1 MNRVNDVGVFNKGI
15 ELSTKKDYLGSCY
28 VTIAKNIKDIS
39 NTTAKP
45 SFIKKVIH
53 MMERFTMFFA
63 ISQTGRMG
71 ISNRDGN
78 LNRYTE
84 TLTDLKIKV
93 KDLKC
98 KIDEFNNKLIKKD
111 TVDKEKAEIATITA
125 EYHTLN
131 HFLSLIENE
140 NSSFKDRYS
149 FFNYLNELQR
159 AEAFCRNSSNT
170 DYNHLADEFKN
181 IIKERVERIKKEDV
195 IKIFNEVLVRYDNE
209 TRFKNS
215 NERILAN
222 FSSNKEKE
230 KFLSKI
236 NFLVCVS
243 KYNLPLMVEV
253 EQLKEEFPVQ
263 LREIMNKIL
272 YEESIMSEILN
283 EANIDC
289 VYKYSLKKVQ
299 NIWIEEYINKF
310 YGGEE
315 IIMDKST
322 DDNVAYFVG
331 DFEWDSFDGI
341 NNTNNDNMNSKRNLS
356 EASEIIHGK
365 LNKHVKGDEISD
377 LTSILEQIELDKLGG
392 KETYTLISILK
403 EMGLGNLE
411 WKEIYNLISIL
422 KEMELGKLEWD
433 EIYTLISI
441 LKEMELDKLEWKEIY
456 NLSSILKGMELGK
469 LESKEIYNL
478 SSILKGMEL
487 GKLESKEIYNL
498 SSILKKIELDKLE
511 WDEIYTLISIL
522 KGLELGKLEWDEI
535 YTLTPLLKEIERGK
549 LIGKG
554 IYNLTYIQEETELDE
569 DNINKGNLKE
579 GDIKYANIVE
589 LVEEQVF
596 TQLNVDGFNIID
608 SDYAFSSE

>member
-1 MNRVNDVGVFNKGI
+1 MNRVNGVDVFDKGI
-15 ELSTKKDYLGSCY
+15 VLSTKKDYLGSCY
-28 VTIAKNIKDIS
+28 VTIAKKIKDIS

-98 KIDEFNNKLIKKD
+98 KVDEFNNKLTKKD
-111 TVDKEKAEIATITA
+111 TVDREKDEIVTITA
-125 EYHTLN
+125 EYHNLN

-181 IIKERVERIKKEDV
+181 IIKERVERI
-195 IKIFNEVLVRYDNE
+195 
-209 TRFKNS
+209 
-215 NERILAN
+215 LAN

-253 EQLKEEFPVQ
+253 ENLKEEFPVQ

-272 YEESIMSEILN
+272 YEESIMGEILN
-283 EANIDC
+283 KANIDC

-315 IIMDKST
+315 IIIDKRT

-331 DFEWDSFDGI
+331 GFEWDDDDLDGV
-341 NNTNNDNMNSKRNLS
+341 NSTNNVKLDSERNLS
-356 EASEIIHGK
+356 EVSEIIQGK
-365 LNKHVKGDEISD
+365 LNKYVKGDEISD
-377 LTSILEQIELDKLGG
+377 LTSILEQIEIDKIGG

-403 EMGLGNLE
+403 EIERGKLEDNEIYTLISTMKGIELDKLEWDGIYTLISILKGMKLDKLE

-422 KEMELGKLEWD
+422 KKIELGQLGLK
-433 EIYTLISI
+433 EIYTLIP
-441 LKEMELDKLEWKEIY
+441 
-456 NLSSILKGMELGK
+456 
-469 LESKEIYNL
+469 
-478 SSILKGMEL
+478 
-487 GKLESKEIYNL
+487 
-498 SSILKKIELDKLE
+498 
-511 WDEIYTLISIL
+511 IL
-522 KGLELGKLEWDEI
+522 KGLELGKLGLKEI
-535 YTLTPLLKEIERGK
+535 YTLIPLLKEIEQGK

-579 GDIKYANIVE
+579 GDIKYADIVE
-589 LVEEQVF
+589 LIEDQVF

>member
-1 MNRVNDVGVFNKGI
+1 MNRVNGIDVFDKGI

-28 VTIAKNIKDIS
+28 VTFAKNIKDIS

-84 TLTDLKIKV
+84 TLTDLNRKV

-98 KIDEFNNKLIKKD
+98 KVDEFNNKLTKKD
-111 TVDKEKAEIATITA
+111 TVDREKAEIATITA
-125 EYHTLN
+125 EYHNLN

-253 EQLKEEFPVQ
+253 ENLKEEFPVQ

-272 YEESIMSEILN
+272 YEESIMDEILN
-283 EANIDC
+283 KANIDC

-310 YGGEE
+310 YGGKE
-315 IIMDKST
+315 IIIDKRT

-331 DFEWDSFDGI
+331 GFEWDDDDLDGV
-341 NNTNNDNMNSKRNLS
+341 NSTNNVKLDSERNLS
-356 EASEIIHGK
+356 EVSEIIQGK
-365 LNKHVKGDEISD
+365 LNKYVKGDEISD
-377 LTSILEQIELDKLGG
+377 LTSILEQIEKDKIGG

-403 EMGLGNLE
+403 EIERGKLE
-411 WKEIYNLISIL
+411 DNEIYTLISTMKGI
-422 KEMELGKLEWD
+422 ELDKLEWD
-433 EIYTLISI
+433 GIYTLISI
-441 LKEMELDKLEWKEIY
+441 LKGMKLDKLEWKEIY
-456 NLSSILKGMELGK
+456 NLISILKGMELGK

-478 SSILKGMEL
+478 I
-487 GKLESKEIYNL
+487 
-498 SSILKKIELDKLE
+498 SILKKIELGQLGLK
-511 WDEIYTLISIL
+511 EIYTLIPIL
-522 KGLELGKLEWDEI
+522 KGLELGKLESNEI
-535 YTLTPLLKEIERGK
+535 YTLIPLLKEIEQGK

-579 GDIKYANIVE
+579 DDIKYADIVE
-589 LVEEQVF
+589 LIEDQVF

-608 SDYAFSSE
+608 SDFAFSSE

>member
-125 EYHTLN
+125 EYHNLN

-170 DYNHLADEFKN
+170 DYNHLADE
-181 IIKERVERIKKEDV
+181 
-195 IKIFNEVLVRYDNE
+195 
-209 TRFKNS
+209 FKNS

-272 YEESIMSEILN
+272 YEESIMGEILN

-422 KEMELGKLEWD
+422 KEMEL
-433 EIYTLISI
+433 
-441 LKEMELDKLEWKEIY
+441 DKLEW
-456 NLSSILKGMELGK
+456 
-469 LESKEIYNL
+469 KEIYNL

-589 LVEEQVF
+589 LVEDQVF

>member
-28 VTIAKNIKDIS
+28 VTFAKKIEDIS

-78 LNRYTE
+78 LNRYNE
-84 TLTDLKIKV
+84 TRTNLENKV

-98 KIDEFNNKLIKKD
+98 KIDEFNNKLTKKD
-111 TVDKEKAEIATITA
+111 NVDREKAEIATITA
-125 EYHTLN
+125 EYHNLN

-159 AEAFCRNSSNT
+159 AENFCRSSSNRN
-170 DYNHLADEFKN
+170 YNHLADEFEN

-195 IKIFNEVLVRYDNE
+195 IKIFNEVLIRYDNE

-253 EQLKEEFPVQ
+253 ENLKEEFPVK
-263 LREIMNKIL
+263 LRKIMNVIL

-283 EANIDC
+283 KANIDC
-289 VYKYSLKKVQ
+289 VYSYSLNKVQ

-315 IIMDKST
+315 IIIMDKST
-322 DDNVAYFVG
+322 DDNIAYFEG
-331 DFEWDSFDGI
+331 ELQWDYSLL
-341 NNTNNDNMNSKRNLS
+341 NNTINIDNIDNIDSELNLS
-356 EASEIIHGK
+356 EVSEIIQEK
-365 LNKHVKGDEISD
+365 LNKYVKGDEISD
-377 LTSILEQIELDKLGG
+377 LTSILEKIELDKLGG
-392 KETYTLISILK
+392 KEIYTLISILK
-403 EMGLGNLE
+403 EIERGKLGDN
-411 WKEIYNLISIL
+411 EIYTLISIL
-422 KEMELGKLEWD
+422 KRMELGKLEWD

-441 LKEMELDKLEWKEIY
+441 LKR
-456 NLSSILKGMELGK
+456 MELGK

-478 SSILKGMEL
+478 ISLLKEIEL
-487 GKLESKEIYNL
+487 GKLGRN
-498 SSILKKIELDKLE
+498 
-511 WDEIYTLISIL
+511 EIYTLIPIL
-522 KGLELGKLEWDEI
+522 KGLELGKLESEEI
-535 YTLTPLLKEIERGK
+535 YTLIPLLKEIERGK

-554 IYNLTYIQEETELDE
+554 IYNLNYIQKETGLDKLEKEE
-569 DNINKGNLKE
+569 KQ
-579 GDIKYANIVE
+579 ASVS
-589 LVEEQVF
+589 LVEELGEYVVEMV
-596 TQLNVDGFNIID
+596 NDNYV
-608 SDYAFSSE
+608 SSLL

>member
-1 MNRVNDVGVFNKGI
+1 MNRVNGIDVFNKGI

-28 VTIAKNIKDIS
+28 VTFAKNIKDIS

-71 ISNRDGN
+71 ISNRDGD
-78 LNRYTE
+78 LNRYNE
-84 TLTDLKIKV
+84 TRTNLENKV

-98 KIDEFNNKLIKKD
+98 KIDEFNNKLTKKD
-111 TVDKEKAEIATITA
+111 TVDREKDEIVTITA
-125 EYHTLN
+125 EYHNLN

-159 AEAFCRNSSNT
+159 AEAFCRSSSNT
-170 DYNHLADEFKN
+170 DYNHLADEFEN

-195 IKIFNEVLVRYDNE
+195 IKIFNEVLIRYDNE

-253 EQLKEEFPVQ
+253 EKLKEEFPVQ

-272 YEESIMSEILN
+272 YEESIMGEILN

-310 YGGEE
+310 YGGKE
-315 IIMDKST
+315 IIIDKST

-331 DFEWDSFDGI
+331 GFEWDDFDGI
-341 NNTNNDNMNSKRNLS
+341 NNTNNDNMDSKRNLS
-356 EASEIIHGK
+356 EVSEIIQGK
-365 LNKHVKGDEISD
+365 LNKYVKGDGISD

-403 EMGLGNLE
+403 EIE
-411 WKEIYNLISIL
+411 R
-422 KEMELGKLEWD
+422 GKLGD
-433 EIYTLISI
+433 NEIYTLIST
-441 LKEMELDKLEWKEIY
+441 M
-456 NLSSILKGMELGK
+456 KG
-469 LESKEIYNL
+469 
-478 SSILKGMEL
+478 
-487 GKLESKEIYNL
+487 
-498 SSILKKIELDKLE
+498 IELDKLE

-522 KGLELGKLEWDEI
+522 KGMELGKLESKEIYNLISILKEIKLGQLGLKEIYTLIPILKGLELGKLESNEI
-535 YTLTPLLKEIERGK
+535 YTLIPLLKEIEQGK
-549 LIGKG
+549 LIGEG
-554 IYNLTYIQEETELDE
+554 IYNLTYIQKETELDE
-569 DNINKGNLKE
+569 DNISEDNINKGNLNK
-579 GDIKYANIVE
+579 DNIKKDNLKYADILE
-589 LVEEQVF
+589 LMEEEEV
-596 TQLNVDGFNIID
+596 TQLNVDGFSIID
-608 SDYAFSSE
+608 SNYAFSSE

>member
-28 VTIAKNIKDIS
+28 VTFAKKIEDIS

-78 LNRYTE
+78 LNRYNE
-84 TLTDLKIKV
+84 TRTNLENKV

-98 KIDEFNNKLIKKD
+98 KIDEFNNKLTKKD
-111 TVDKEKAEIATITA
+111 NVDREKAEIATITA
-125 EYHTLN
+125 EYHNLN

-159 AEAFCRNSSNT
+159 AENFCRSSSNT
-170 DYNHLADEFKN
+170 DYNHLADEFEN

-195 IKIFNEVLVRYDNE
+195 IKIFNEVLIRYDNE

-253 EQLKEEFPVQ
+253 ENLKEEFPVK
-263 LREIMNKIL
+263 LRKIMNVIL

-283 EANIDC
+283 KANIDC
-289 VYKYSLKKVQ
+289 VYSYSLNKVQ

-356 EASEIIHGK
+356 EVSEIIQEK
-365 LNKHVKGDEISD
+365 LNKYVKGDEISD
-377 LTSILEQIELDKLGG
+377 LTSILEKIELDKLGG
-392 KETYTLISILK
+392 K
-403 EMGLGNLE
+403 
-411 WKEIYNLISIL
+411 
-422 KEMELGKLEWD
+422 

-441 LKEMELDKLEWKEIY
+441 LKEIERGKLGDNEIYTLISILKEIELDKLEWKEIY
-456 NLSSILKGMELGK
+456 TLISILKGMELDKLEWNEIYNLISILKVMELGK
-469 LESKEIYNL
+469 LESKEIYTL
-478 SSILKGMEL
+478 ISILKEIEL
-487 GKLESKEIYNL
+487 GQLG
-498 SSILKKIELDKLE
+498 LK
-511 WDEIYTLISIL
+511 EIYTLIPIL
-522 KGLELGKLEWDEI
+522 KGLELGKLESNEI
-535 YTLTPLLKEIERGK
+535 YTLIPLLKEIERGK
-549 LIGKG
+549 LRGKG
-554 IYNLTYIQEETELDE
+554 IYNLIYIQDEKELDKLE
-569 DNINKGNLKE
+569 KE
-579 GDIKYANIVE
+579 EKQASVS
-589 LVEEQVF
+589 LVEELGEYVVEMV
-596 TQLNVDGFNIID
+596 NDNYV
-608 SDYAFSSE
+608 SSLL

>member
-1 MNRVNDVGVFNKGI
+1 M
-15 ELSTKKDYLGSCY
+15 
-28 VTIAKNIKDIS
+28 
-39 NTTAKP
+39 
-45 SFIKKVIH
+45 
-53 MMERFTMFFA
+53 
-63 ISQTGRMG
+63 
-71 ISNRDGN
+71 
-78 LNRYTE
+78 
-84 TLTDLKIKV
+84 
-93 KDLKC
+93 
-98 KIDEFNNKLIKKD
+98 KLD
-111 TVDKEKAEIATITA
+111 
-125 EYHTLN
+125 
-131 HFLSLIENE
+131 
-140 NSSFKDRYS
+140 
-149 FFNYLNELQR
+149 
-159 AEAFCRNSSNT
+159 
-170 DYNHLADEFKN
+170 
-181 IIKERVERIKKEDV
+181 
-195 IKIFNEVLVRYDNE
+195 
-209 TRFKNS
+209 FKNS

-253 EQLKEEFPVQ
+253 ENLKEEFPVQ

-272 YEESIMSEILN
+272 YEESIMGEILN
-283 EANIDC
+283 KANIDC

-310 YGGEE
+310 YGGKE
-315 IIMDKST
+315 IIIDKRT

-331 DFEWDSFDGI
+331 DFEWDNFDGI
-341 NNTNNDNMNSKRNLS
+341 NNTNNDNMNFKRNLS

-403 EMGLGNLE
+403 EM
-411 WKEIYNLISIL
+411 
-422 KEMELGKLEWD
+422 
-433 EIYTLISI
+433 
-441 LKEMELDKLEWKEIY
+441 ELDKLEW
-456 NLSSILKGMELGK
+456 
-469 LESKEIYNL
+469 KEIYNL

-589 LVEEQVF
+589 LVEDQVF

>member
-1 MNRVNDVGVFNKGI
+1 MNRVNGIDVFNKGI

-28 VTIAKNIKDIS
+28 VTFAKNIKDIS

-125 EYHTLN
+125 EYHNLN

-253 EQLKEEFPVQ
+253 ENLKEEFPVK
-263 LREIMNKIL
+263 LRKIMNVIL

-283 EANIDC
+283 KANIDC
-289 VYKYSLKKVQ
+289 VYSYSLNKVQ

-356 EASEIIHGK
+356 EVSEIIQEK
-365 LNKHVKGDEISD
+365 LNKYVKGDEISD
-377 LTSILEQIELDKLGG
+377 LTSILEKIELDKLGG
-392 KETYTLISILK
+392 K
-403 EMGLGNLE
+403 
-411 WKEIYNLISIL
+411 
-422 KEMELGKLEWD
+422 

-441 LKEMELDKLEWKEIY
+441 LKEIERGKLGDNEIYTLISILKEIELDKLEWKEIY
-456 NLSSILKGMELGK
+456 TLISILKGMELDKLEWNEIYNLISILKGMELGK
-469 LESKEIYNL
+469 LESKEIYSL
-478 SSILKGMEL
+478 SSILKG
-487 GKLESKEIYNL
+487 
-498 SSILKKIELDKLE
+498 IELDKLE

-522 KGLELGKLEWDEI
+522 KGLELGKLESNEI

-549 LIGKG
+549 LRGKG
-554 IYNLTYIQEETELDE
+554 IYNLIYIQDEKELDKLE
-569 DNINKGNLKE
+569 KE
-579 GDIKYANIVE
+579 EKQASVS
-589 LVEEQVF
+589 LVEELDKLEKEEKQASVS
-596 TQLNVDGFNIID
+596 LVEELGEYVVEMVNDNYV
-608 SDYAFSSE
+608 SSLL

>member
-1 MNRVNDVGVFNKGI
+1 MNRVNGIDVFNKGI

-28 VTIAKNIKDIS
+28 VTFAKNIKDIS

-71 ISNRDGN
+71 ISNRDGD
-78 LNRYTE
+78 LNRYNE
-84 TLTDLKIKV
+84 TRTNLENKV

-98 KIDEFNNKLIKKD
+98 KIDEFNNKLTKKD
-111 TVDKEKAEIATITA
+111 TVDREKDEIVTITA
-125 EYHTLN
+125 EYHNLN

-159 AEAFCRNSSNT
+159 AEAFCRSSSNT
-170 DYNHLADEFKN
+170 DYNHLADEFEN

-195 IKIFNEVLVRYDNE
+195 IKIFNEVLIRYDNE

-253 EQLKEEFPVQ
+253 EKLKEEFPVQ

-272 YEESIMSEILN
+272 YEESIMGEILN

-310 YGGEE
+310 YGGKE
-315 IIMDKST
+315 IIIDKST

-331 DFEWDSFDGI
+331 GVEWDDFDGI
-341 NNTNNDNMNSKRNLS
+341 NNTNNDNMDSKRNLS
-356 EASEIIHGK
+356 EVSEIIQGK
-365 LNKHVKGDEISD
+365 LNKYVKGDGISD

-403 EMGLGNLE
+403 EIE
-411 WKEIYNLISIL
+411 R
-422 KEMELGKLEWD
+422 GKLGD
-433 EIYTLISI
+433 NEIYTLIST
-441 LKEMELDKLEWKEIY
+441 M
-456 NLSSILKGMELGK
+456 KG
-469 LESKEIYNL
+469 
-478 SSILKGMEL
+478 
-487 GKLESKEIYNL
+487 
-498 SSILKKIELDKLE
+498 IELDKLE

-522 KGLELGKLEWDEI
+522 KGMELDKLEWDEI
-535 YTLTPLLKEIERGK
+535 YTLISILKGMELGKLESKEIYNLISILKEIKLGQLGLKEIYTLIPILKGLELGKLESNEIYTLIPLLKEIEQGK
-549 LIGKG
+549 LIGEG
-554 IYNLTYIQEETELDE
+554 IYNLTYIQKETELDE
-569 DNINKGNLKE
+569 DNISEDNINKGNLNK
-579 GDIKYANIVE
+579 DNIKKDNLKYADILE
-589 LVEEQVF
+589 LMEEEEV
-596 TQLNVDGFNIID
+596 TQLNVDGFSIID
-608 SDYAFSSE
+608 SNYAFSSE

>member
-1 MNRVNDVGVFNKGI
+1 MDKVNGIDVFDKGI
-15 ELSTKKDYLGSCY
+15 VLSTKKDYLESCY
-28 VTIAKNIKDIS
+28 VTIAKKIKDIS

-45 SFIKKVIH
+45 SFIKKIIH

-78 LNRYTE
+78 LNRYNE
-84 TLTDLKIKV
+84 TLTDLNRKV
-93 KDLKC
+93 KYLKC
-98 KIDEFNNKLIKKD
+98 KVDDFNNKLTKKD
-111 TVDKEKAEIATITA
+111 TVDREKDEIVTITA
-125 EYHTLN
+125 EYHNLN

-253 EQLKEEFPVQ
+253 EKLKEEFPVQ

-272 YEESIMSEILN
+272 YEESIMDEILN
-283 EANIDC
+283 KANIDC

-310 YGGEE
+310 YGGKE
-315 IIMDKST
+315 IIIDKRT

-331 DFEWDSFDGI
+331 GVEWDDDDLDGV
-341 NNTNNDNMNSKRNLS
+341 NSTNNVKLDSERNLS
-356 EASEIIHGK
+356 EVSEIIQGK
-365 LNKHVKGDEISD
+365 LNKYVKGDEISD
-377 LTSILEQIELDKLGG
+377 LTSILEQIEIDKIGG
-392 KETYTLISILK
+392 KETYTLISTMKGIELDKLEWDGIYTLISILK
-403 EMGLGNLE
+403 GMKLDKLE

-422 KEMELGKLEWD
+422 K
-433 EIYTLISI
+433 
-441 LKEMELDKLEWKEIY
+441 
-456 NLSSILKGMELGK
+456 GMELGK
-469 LESKEIYNL
+469 LESN
-478 SSILKGMEL
+478 
-487 GKLESKEIYNL
+487 
-498 SSILKKIELDKLE
+498 
-511 WDEIYTLISIL
+511 EIYTLI
-522 KGLELGKLEWDEI
+522 
-535 YTLTPLLKEIERGK
+535 PLLKEIEQGK

-579 GDIKYANIVE
+579 DDIKYADIVE
-589 LVEEQVF
+589 LIEDQVF

-608 SDYAFSSE
+608 SDFAFSSE

>member
-1 MNRVNDVGVFNKGI
+1 MDKVNGIDVFDKGI
-15 ELSTKKDYLGSCY
+15 VLSTKKDYLESCY
-28 VTIAKNIKDIS
+28 VTIAKKIKDIS

-71 ISNRDGN
+71 ISNRDGD
-78 LNRYTE
+78 LNRYNE
-84 TLTDLKIKV
+84 TRTNLENKV

-125 EYHTLN
+125 EYHNLN

-272 YEESIMSEILN
+272 YEESIMGEILN

-289 VYKYSLKKVQ
+289 VYKYSLNKVQ

-310 YGGEE
+310 YGSEE

-478 SSILKGMEL
+478 SSILK
-487 GKLESKEIYNL
+487 
-498 SSILKKIELDKLE
+498 KIELDKLE
-511 WDEIYTLISIL
+511 WDEIYTLIYIL

-589 LVEEQVF
+589 LVEDQVF

>member
-1 MNRVNDVGVFNKGI
+1 MNRVNGIDVFNKGI

-28 VTIAKNIKDIS
+28 VTFAKNIKDIS

-71 ISNRDGN
+71 ISNRDGD
-78 LNRYTE
+78 LNRYNE
-84 TLTDLKIKV
+84 TRTNLENKV

-98 KIDEFNNKLIKKD
+98 KIDEFNNKLTKKD
-111 TVDKEKAEIATITA
+111 TVDREKDEIVTITA
-125 EYHTLN
+125 EYHNLN

-159 AEAFCRNSSNT
+159 AEAFCRSSSNT
-170 DYNHLADEFKN
+170 DYNHLADEFEN

-195 IKIFNEVLVRYDNE
+195 IKIFNEVLIRYDNE

-253 EQLKEEFPVQ
+253 EKLKEEFPVQ

-272 YEESIMSEILN
+272 YEESIMGEILN

-310 YGGEE
+310 YGGKE
-315 IIMDKST
+315 IIIDKST

-331 DFEWDSFDGI
+331 GFEWDDFDGI
-341 NNTNNDNMNSKRNLS
+341 NNTNNDNMDSKRNLS
-356 EASEIIHGK
+356 EVSEIIQGK
-365 LNKHVKGDEISD
+365 LNKYVKGDGISD

-403 EMGLGNLE
+403 EIE
-411 WKEIYNLISIL
+411 R
-422 KEMELGKLEWD
+422 GKLGD
-433 EIYTLISI
+433 NEIYTLIST
-441 LKEMELDKLEWKEIY
+441 M
-456 NLSSILKGMELGK
+456 KG
-469 LESKEIYNL
+469 
-478 SSILKGMEL
+478 
-487 GKLESKEIYNL
+487 
-498 SSILKKIELDKLE
+498 IELDKLE

-522 KGLELGKLEWDEI
+522 KGMELDKLEWKEIYNLISILKGMELGKLESKEIYNLISILKEIKLGQLGLKEIYTLIPILKGLELGKLESNEI
-535 YTLTPLLKEIERGK
+535 YTLIPLLKEIEQGK
-549 LIGKG
+549 LIGEG
-554 IYNLTYIQEETELDE
+554 IYNLTYIQKETELDE
-569 DNINKGNLKE
+569 DNISEDNINKGNLNK
-579 GDIKYANIVE
+579 DNIKKDNLKYADILE
-589 LVEEQVF
+589 LMEEEEV
-596 TQLNVDGFNIID
+596 TQ
-608 SDYAFSSE
+608 

>member
-1 MNRVNDVGVFNKGI
+1 MDKVNGIDVFDKGI
-15 ELSTKKDYLGSCY
+15 VLSTKKDYLESCY
-28 VTIAKNIKDIS
+28 VTIAKKIKDIS

-71 ISNRDGN
+71 ISNRDGD
-78 LNRYTE
+78 LNRYNE
-84 TLTDLKIKV
+84 TRTNLENKV

-125 EYHTLN
+125 EYHNLN

-272 YEESIMSEILN
+272 YEESIMGEILN

-289 VYKYSLKKVQ
+289 VYKYSLNKVQ

-310 YGGEE
+310 YGSEE

-478 SSILKGMEL
+478 SSILK
-487 GKLESKEIYNL
+487 
-498 SSILKKIELDKLE
+498 KIELDKLE

-589 LVEEQVF
+589 LVEDQVF

>member
-422 KEMELGKLEWD
+422 KEMELGKLE
-433 EIYTLISI
+433 
-441 LKEMELDKLEWKEIY
+441 
-456 NLSSILKGMELGK
+456 
-469 LESKEIYNL
+469 
-478 SSILKGMEL
+478 
-487 GKLESKEIYNL
+487 SKEIYNL

>member
-1 MNRVNDVGVFNKGI
+1 MNRVNGIDVFNKGI

-28 VTIAKNIKDIS
+28 VTFAKNIKDIS

-125 EYHTLN
+125 EYHNLN

-253 EQLKEEFPVQ
+253 ENLKEEFPVK
-263 LREIMNKIL
+263 LRKIMNVIL

-283 EANIDC
+283 KANIDC
-289 VYKYSLKKVQ
+289 VYSYSLNKVQ

-356 EASEIIHGK
+356 EVSEIIQEK
-365 LNKHVKGDEISD
+365 LNKYVKGDEISD
-377 LTSILEQIELDKLGG
+377 LTSILEKIELDKLGG
-392 KETYTLISILK
+392 K
-403 EMGLGNLE
+403 
-411 WKEIYNLISIL
+411 
-422 KEMELGKLEWD
+422 

-441 LKEMELDKLEWKEIY
+441 LKEIERGKLGDNEIYTLISILKEIELDKLEWKEIY
-456 NLSSILKGMELGK
+456 TLISILKGMELDKLEWNEIYNLISILKGMELGK
-469 LESKEIYNL
+469 LESKEIYTL
-478 SSILKGMEL
+478 ISILKEIEL
-487 GKLESKEIYNL
+487 GQLG
-498 SSILKKIELDKLE
+498 LK
-511 WDEIYTLISIL
+511 EIYTLIPIL
-522 KGLELGKLEWDEI
+522 KGLELGKLESNEI
-535 YTLTPLLKEIERGK
+535 YTLIPLLKEIERGK
-549 LIGKG
+549 LRGKG
-554 IYNLTYIQEETELDE
+554 IYNLIYIQDEKELDKLE
-569 DNINKGNLKE
+569 KE
-579 GDIKYANIVE
+579 EKQASVS
-589 LVEEQVF
+589 LVEELDKLEKEEKQASVS
-596 TQLNVDGFNIID
+596 LVEELGEYVVEMVNDNYV
-608 SDYAFSSE
+608 SSLL

>member
-28 VTIAKNIKDIS
+28 VTFAKNIKDIS

-78 LNRYTE
+78 LNRYNE
-84 TLTDLKIKV
+84 TRTNLENKV

-98 KIDEFNNKLIKKD
+98 KIDEFNNKLTKKD
-111 TVDKEKAEIATITA
+111 NVDREKAEIATITA
-125 EYHTLN
+125 EYHNLN

-159 AEAFCRNSSNT
+159 AENFCRSSSNT
-170 DYNHLADEFKN
+170 DYNHLADEFEN

-195 IKIFNEVLVRYDNE
+195 IKIFNEVLIRYDNE

-253 EQLKEEFPVQ
+253 ENLKEEFPVK
-263 LREIMNKIL
+263 LRKIMNVIL

-283 EANIDC
+283 KANIDC
-289 VYKYSLKKVQ
+289 VYSYSLNKVQ

-310 YGGEE
+310 YGGKE

-331 DFEWDSFDGI
+331 DFEWDDFDGI
-341 NNTNNDNMNSKRNLS
+341 NNTNNDNMDSKRNLS
-356 EASEIIHGK
+356 EVSEIIQEK
-365 LNKHVKGDEISD
+365 LNKYVKGDKISD
-377 LTSILEQIELDKLGG
+377 LTSILENIELDKLGG
-392 KETYTLISILK
+392 KEIYTLISILK
-403 EMGLGNLE
+403 R
-411 WKEIYNLISIL
+411 
-422 KEMELGKLEWD
+422 MELGKLEWD

-441 LKEMELDKLEWKEIY
+441 LKR
-456 NLSSILKGMELGK
+456 MELGK

-478 SSILKGMEL
+478 ISLLKEIEL
-487 GKLESKEIYNL
+487 GKLGRN
-498 SSILKKIELDKLE
+498 
-511 WDEIYTLISIL
+511 EIYTLIPIL
-522 KGLELGKLEWDEI
+522 KGLELGKLESEEI
-535 YTLTPLLKEIERGK
+535 YTLIPLLKEIERGK
-549 LIGKG
+549 LRGNE
-554 IYNLTYIQEETELDE
+554 IYNLIYIQKETELDKLE
-569 DNINKGNLKE
+569 KE
-579 GDIKYANIVE
+579 EKQASVS
-589 LVEEQVF
+589 LVEELGEYVVEMG
-596 TQLNVDGFNIID
+596 NDNYV
-608 SDYAFSSE
+608 SSFL

>member
-1 MNRVNDVGVFNKGI
+1 MNRVNGVDVFDKGI
-15 ELSTKKDYLGSCY
+15 VLSTKKDYLGSCY
-28 VTIAKNIKDIS
+28 VTIAKKIKDIS

-84 TLTDLKIKV
+84 TLTDLNRKV

-98 KIDEFNNKLIKKD
+98 KVDEFNNKLTKKD
-111 TVDKEKAEIATITA
+111 TVDREKAEIATITA
-125 EYHTLN
+125 EYHNLN

-253 EQLKEEFPVQ
+253 EKLKEEFPVQ

-272 YEESIMSEILN
+272 YEESIMGEILN
-283 EANIDC
+283 KANIDC

-315 IIMDKST
+315 IIIDKRT

-331 DFEWDSFDGI
+331 GFEWDDDDLDGV
-341 NNTNNDNMNSKRNLS
+341 NSTNNVKLDSERNLS
-356 EASEIIHGK
+356 EVSEIIQGK
-365 LNKHVKGDEISD
+365 LNKYVKGDEISD
-377 LTSILEQIELDKLGG
+377 LTSILEQIEKDKIGG

-403 EMGLGNLE
+403 EIERGKLE
-411 WKEIYNLISIL
+411 DNEIYTLISTMKGI
-422 KEMELGKLEWD
+422 ELDKLEWD
-433 EIYTLISI
+433 GIYTLISI
-441 LKEMELDKLEWKEIY
+441 LKGMKLDKLEWKEIY
-456 NLSSILKGMELGK
+456 NLISILKGMELGK

-478 SSILKGMEL
+478 I
-487 GKLESKEIYNL
+487 
-498 SSILKKIELDKLE
+498 SILKKIELGQLGLK
-511 WDEIYTLISIL
+511 EIYTLIPIL
-522 KGLELGKLEWDEI
+522 KGLELGKLESNEI
-535 YTLTPLLKEIERGK
+535 YTLIPLLKEIEQGK
-549 LIGKG
+549 LVGKG
-554 IYNLTYIQEETELDE
+554 IYNLTYIQDEKELDE

-579 GDIKYANIVE
+579 GDIKYADIVE
-589 LVEEQVF
+589 LIEDQVF

-608 SDYAFSSE
+608 SDFAFSSE

>member
-28 VTIAKNIKDIS
+28 VTFAKKIEDIS

-78 LNRYTE
+78 LNRYNE
-84 TLTDLKIKV
+84 TRTNLENKV

-98 KIDEFNNKLIKKD
+98 KIDEFNNKLTKKD
-111 TVDKEKAEIATITA
+111 NVDREKAEIATITA
-125 EYHTLN
+125 EYHNLN

-159 AEAFCRNSSNT
+159 AENFCRSSSNRN
-170 DYNHLADEFKN
+170 YNHLADEFKN

-195 IKIFNEVLVRYDNE
+195 IKIFNEVLIRYDNE

-253 EQLKEEFPVQ
+253 ENLKEEFPVK
-263 LREIMNKIL
+263 LRKIMNVIL

-283 EANIDC
+283 KANIDC
-289 VYKYSLKKVQ
+289 VYSYSLNKVQ

-356 EASEIIHGK
+356 EVSEIIQEK
-365 LNKHVKGDEISD
+365 LNKYVKGDEISD
-377 LTSILEQIELDKLGG
+377 LTSILEKIELDKLGG
-392 KETYTLISILK
+392 K
-403 EMGLGNLE
+403 
-411 WKEIYNLISIL
+411 
-422 KEMELGKLEWD
+422 

-441 LKEMELDKLEWKEIY
+441 LKEIERGKLGDNEIYTLISILKEIELDKLEWKEIY
-456 NLSSILKGMELGK
+456 TLISILKGMELDKLEWNEIYNLISILKGMELGK
-469 LESKEIYNL
+469 LESKEIYTL
-478 SSILKGMEL
+478 ISILKEIEL
-487 GKLESKEIYNL
+487 GQLG
-498 SSILKKIELDKLE
+498 LK
-511 WDEIYTLISIL
+511 EIYTLIPIL
-522 KGLELGKLEWDEI
+522 KGLELGKLESNEI
-535 YTLTPLLKEIERGK
+535 YTLIPLLKEIERGK
-549 LIGKG
+549 LRGKG
-554 IYNLTYIQEETELDE
+554 IYNLIYIQDEKELDKLEKEEKQASVSLVEELDKLEKEEKQASVSLVEELDE
-569 DNINKGNLKE
+569 YVVEMVNDN
-579 GDIKYANIVE
+579 YV
-589 LVEEQVF
+589 
-596 TQLNVDGFNIID
+596 
-608 SDYAFSSE
+608 SSLL

>member
-28 VTIAKNIKDIS
+28 VTFAKNIKDIS

-78 LNRYTE
+78 LNRYNE
-84 TLTDLKIKV
+84 TRTNLENKV

-98 KIDEFNNKLIKKD
+98 KIDEFNNKLTKKD
-111 TVDKEKAEIATITA
+111 NVDREKAEIATITA
-125 EYHTLN
+125 EYHNLN

-159 AEAFCRNSSNT
+159 AENFCRSSSNT
-170 DYNHLADEFKN
+170 DYNHLADEFEN

-195 IKIFNEVLVRYDNE
+195 IKIFNEVLIRYDNE

-253 EQLKEEFPVQ
+253 ENLKEEFPVK
-263 LREIMNKIL
+263 LRKIMNVIL

-283 EANIDC
+283 KANIDC
-289 VYKYSLKKVQ
+289 VYSYSLNKVQ

-315 IIMDKST
+315 IIIMDKST

-331 DFEWDSFDGI
+331 DFEWDDFDGI
-341 NNTNNDNMNSKRNLS
+341 NNTNNDNMDSKRNLS
-356 EASEIIHGK
+356 EVSEIIQEK
-365 LNKHVKGDEISD
+365 LNKYVKGDKISD
-377 LTSILEQIELDKLGG
+377 LTSILENIELDKLGG
-392 KETYTLISILK
+392 KEIYTLISILK
-403 EMGLGNLE
+403 EIERGKLGDNEIYTLISILKEIELDKLE
-411 WKEIYNLISIL
+411 WKEIYTLISIL
-422 KEMELGKLEWD
+422 KRMELGKLEWD

-441 LKEMELDKLEWKEIY
+441 LKR
-456 NLSSILKGMELGK
+456 MELGK

-478 SSILKGMEL
+478 ISLLKEIER
-487 GKLESKEIYNL
+487 GKLGRN
-498 SSILKKIELDKLE
+498 
-511 WDEIYTLISIL
+511 EIYTLIPIL
-522 KGLELGKLEWDEI
+522 KGLELGKLESEEI
-535 YTLTPLLKEIERGK
+535 YTLIPLLKEIERGK
-549 LIGKG
+549 LRGNE
-554 IYNLTYIQEETELDE
+554 IYNLIYIQKETELDKLE
-569 DNINKGNLKE
+569 KE
-579 GDIKYANIVE
+579 EKQASVS
-589 LVEEQVF
+589 LVEELGEYVVEMG
-596 TQLNVDGFNIID
+596 NDNYV
-608 SDYAFSSE
+608 SSFL

>member
-1 MNRVNDVGVFNKGI
+1 MNRVNGIDVFNKGI

-28 VTIAKNIKDIS
+28 VTFAKNIKDIS

-71 ISNRDGN
+71 ISNRDGD
-78 LNRYTE
+78 LNRYNE
-84 TLTDLKIKV
+84 TRTNLENKV

-98 KIDEFNNKLIKKD
+98 KIDEFNNKLTKKD
-111 TVDKEKAEIATITA
+111 TVDREKDEIVTITA
-125 EYHTLN
+125 EYHNLN

-159 AEAFCRNSSNT
+159 AEAFCRSSSNT
-170 DYNHLADEFKN
+170 DYNHLADEFEN

-195 IKIFNEVLVRYDNE
+195 IKIFNEVLIRYDNE

-253 EQLKEEFPVQ
+253 EKLKEEFPVQ

-272 YEESIMSEILN
+272 YEESIMGEILN

-310 YGGEE
+310 YGGKE
-315 IIMDKST
+315 IIIDKST

-331 DFEWDSFDGI
+331 GFEWDDFDGI
-341 NNTNNDNMNSKRNLS
+341 NNTNNDNMDSKRNLS
-356 EASEIIHGK
+356 EVSEIIQGK
-365 LNKHVKGDEISD
+365 LNKYVKGDGISD

-403 EMGLGNLE
+403 EIE
-411 WKEIYNLISIL
+411 R
-422 KEMELGKLEWD
+422 GKLGD
-433 EIYTLISI
+433 NEIYTLIST
-441 LKEMELDKLEWKEIY
+441 M
-456 NLSSILKGMELGK
+456 KG
-469 LESKEIYNL
+469 
-478 SSILKGMEL
+478 
-487 GKLESKEIYNL
+487 
-498 SSILKKIELDKLE
+498 IELDKLE

-522 KGLELGKLEWDEI
+522 KGMELDKLEW
-535 YTLTPLLKEIERGK
+535 K
-549 LIGKG
+549 
-554 IYNLTYIQEETELDE
+554 
-569 DNINKGNLKE
+569 
-579 GDIKYANIVE
+579 
-589 LVEEQVF
+589 
-596 TQLNVDGFNIID
+596 
-608 SDYAFSSE
+608 

>member
-1 MNRVNDVGVFNKGI
+1 MNRVNGLYIFNKSI
-15 ELSTKKDYLGSCY
+15 ELSTKKDYLESRY
-28 VTIAKNIKDIS
+28 VTFAKKIEDIS

-45 SFIKKVIH
+45 SFIKKIIH

-78 LNRYTE
+78 LNRYNE
-84 TLTDLKIKV
+84 TRTNLENKV

-98 KIDEFNNKLIKKD
+98 KIDEFNNKLTKKD
-111 TVDKEKAEIATITA
+111 NVDREKTEIATITA
-125 EYHTLN
+125 EYHNLN

-159 AEAFCRNSSNT
+159 AENFCRSSSNR
-170 DYNHLADEFKN
+170 DYNHLADEFEN

-195 IKIFNEVLVRYDNE
+195 IKIFNEVLIRYDNE

-253 EQLKEEFPVQ
+253 ENLKEEFPVK
-263 LREIMNKIL
+263 LRKIMNVIL

-283 EANIDC
+283 KANIDC
-289 VYKYSLKKVQ
+289 VYSYSLNKVQ

-315 IIMDKST
+315 IIIMDKST
-322 DDNVAYFVG
+322 DDNIAYFEG
-331 DFEWDSFDGI
+331 ELQWDYSLL
-341 NNTNNDNMNSKRNLS
+341 NNTINIDNIDNIDSELNLS
-356 EASEIIHGK
+356 EVSEIIQEK
-365 LNKHVKGDEISD
+365 LNKYVKGDEISD
-377 LTSILEQIELDKLGG
+377 LTSILEKIELDKLGG
-392 KETYTLISILK
+392 KEIYTLISILK
-403 EMGLGNLE
+403 EIELDKLE
-411 WKEIYNLISIL
+411 WKEIYTLISIL
-422 KEMELGKLEWD
+422 KRMELGKLEWD

-441 LKEMELDKLEWKEIY
+441 LKR
-456 NLSSILKGMELGK
+456 MELGK

-478 SSILKGMEL
+478 ISLLKEIEL
-487 GKLESKEIYNL
+487 GKLGRN
-498 SSILKKIELDKLE
+498 
-511 WDEIYTLISIL
+511 EIYTLIPIL
-522 KGLELGKLEWDEI
+522 KGLELGKLESEEI
-535 YTLTPLLKEIERGK
+535 YTLIPLLKEIERGK

-554 IYNLTYIQEETELDE
+554 IYNLIYIQKETGLDKLEKEEKQASVSLVEELDE
-569 DNINKGNLKE
+569 YVVEMGNDN
-579 GDIKYANIVE
+579 YV
-589 LVEEQVF
+589 
-596 TQLNVDGFNIID
+596 
-608 SDYAFSSE
+608 SSFL

>member
-125 EYHTLN
+125 EYHNLN

-170 DYNHLADEFKN
+170 DYNRLADEFKN

-272 YEESIMSEILN
+272 YEESIMGEILN

-331 DFEWDSFDGI
+331 GFEWDDDDLDGV
-341 NNTNNDNMNSKRNLS
+341 NSTNNVKLDSERNLS
-356 EASEIIHGK
+356 EVSEIIQGK
-365 LNKHVKGDEISD
+365 LNKYVKGDEISD

-441 LKEMELDKLEWKEIY
+441 LKEMELDKLEW
-456 NLSSILKGMELGK
+456 
-469 LESKEIYNL
+469 KEIYNL

-589 LVEEQVF
+589 LVEDQVF

>member
-1 MNRVNDVGVFNKGI
+1 MDKVNGIDVFDKGI
-15 ELSTKKDYLGSCY
+15 VLSTKKDYLESCY
-28 VTIAKNIKDIS
+28 VTIAKKIKDIS

-71 ISNRDGN
+71 ISNRDGD
-78 LNRYTE
+78 LNRYNE
-84 TLTDLKIKV
+84 TRTNLENKV

-125 EYHTLN
+125 EYHNLN

-272 YEESIMSEILN
+272 YEESIMGEILN

-289 VYKYSLKKVQ
+289 VYKYSLNKVQ

-310 YGGEE
+310 YGSEE

-356 EASEIIHGK
+356 EVSEIIHGK
-365 LNKHVKGDEISD
+365 LNKYVKDDEISD
-377 LTSILEQIELDKLGG
+377 LTSILEQIEIDKIGG

-403 EMGLGNLE
+403 EIE
-411 WKEIYNLISIL
+411 R
-422 KEMELGKLEWD
+422 GKLED
-433 EIYTLISI
+433 NEIYTLIST
-441 LKEMELDKLEWKEIY
+441 M
-456 NLSSILKGMELGK
+456 KG
-469 LESKEIYNL
+469 
-478 SSILKGMEL
+478 
-487 GKLESKEIYNL
+487 
-498 SSILKKIELDKLE
+498 IELDKLE
-511 WDEIYTLISIL
+511 WDGIYTLISIL
-522 KGLELGKLEWDEI
+522 KGLELGKLKSNEI

-579 GDIKYANIVE
+579 GDIKYADIVE
-589 LVEEQVF
+589 LIGDQVF

-608 SDYAFSSE
+608 RDYAFSSE

>member
-28 VTIAKNIKDIS
+28 VTFAKNIKDIS

-78 LNRYTE
+78 LNRYNE
-84 TLTDLKIKV
+84 TLTDLNRKV

-98 KIDEFNNKLIKKD
+98 KVDDFNNKLTKKD
-111 TVDKEKAEIATITA
+111 TVDREKAEIVTITA
-125 EYHTLN
+125 EYHNLN

-159 AEAFCRNSSNT
+159 AEAFCRSSSNT

-195 IKIFNEVLVRYDNE
+195 IKIFNEVLIRYDNE

-253 EQLKEEFPVQ
+253 EKLKEEFPVQ

-272 YEESIMSEILN
+272 YEESIMGEILN

-310 YGGEE
+310 YGGKE
-315 IIMDKST
+315 IIIDKST

-331 DFEWDSFDGI
+331 GVEWDDFDGI
-341 NNTNNDNMNSKRNLS
+341 NNTNNDNMDSKRNLS
-356 EASEIIHGK
+356 EVSEIIQEK
-365 LNKHVKGDEISD
+365 LNKYVKGDKISD
-377 LTSILEQIELDKLGG
+377 LTSILENIELDKLGG
-392 KETYTLISILK
+392 KEIYTLISILK
-403 EMGLGNLE
+403 EIERGKLGDNEIYTLISILKEIELDKLE
-411 WKEIYNLISIL
+411 WKEIYTLISIL
-422 KEMELGKLEWD
+422 KRMELGKLEWD

-441 LKEMELDKLEWKEIY
+441 LKR
-456 NLSSILKGMELGK
+456 MELGK

-478 SSILKGMEL
+478 ISLLKEIEL
-487 GKLESKEIYNL
+487 GKLGRN
-498 SSILKKIELDKLE
+498 
-511 WDEIYTLISIL
+511 EIYTLIPIL
-522 KGLELGKLEWDEI
+522 KGLELGKLESEEI
-535 YTLTPLLKEIERGK
+535 YTLIPLLKEIERGK
-549 LIGKG
+549 LRGNE
-554 IYNLTYIQEETELDE
+554 IYNLIYIQKETELDKLE
-569 DNINKGNLKE
+569 KE
-579 GDIKYANIVE
+579 EKQASVS
-589 LVEEQVF
+589 LVEELGEYVVEMG
-596 TQLNVDGFNIID
+596 NDNYV
-608 SDYAFSSE
+608 SSFL

>member
-1 MNRVNDVGVFNKGI
+1 MNRVNGLYIFNNSI
-15 ELSTKKDYLGSCY
+15 ELSTKKDYLESRY
-28 VTIAKNIKDIS
+28 VTFAKKIEDIS

-45 SFIKKVIH
+45 SFIKKIIH

-71 ISNRDGN
+71 ISNRDGD
-78 LNRYTE
+78 LNRYNE
-84 TLTDLKIKV
+84 TRTNLENKV

-98 KIDEFNNKLIKKD
+98 KIDEFNNKLAKKD
-111 TVDKEKAEIATITA
+111 NVDRKKAEIATITA
-125 EYHTLN
+125 EYHNLK

-159 AEAFCRNSSNT
+159 AENFCRSSSNT
-170 DYNHLADEFKN
+170 DYNHLADEFEN

-195 IKIFNEVLVRYDNE
+195 IKIFNEVLIRYDNE

-253 EQLKEEFPVQ
+253 ENLKEEFPVK
-263 LREIMNKIL
+263 LREIMNVII

-283 EANIDC
+283 KANIDC
-289 VYKYSLKKVQ
+289 VYSYSLNKVQ

-315 IIMDKST
+315 IIITDKST
-322 DDNVAYFVG
+322 DDNIAYFVG
-331 DFEWDSFDGI
+331 GVEWDDFDEI
-341 NNTNNDNMNSKRNLS
+341 NNTNNDNMDYERNLS
-356 EASEIIHGK
+356 EVSENIQGK
-365 LNKHVKGDEISD
+365 LNNYFKGDEISD

-392 KETYTLISILK
+392 KEIYTLISILK
-403 EMGLGNLE
+403 EIELGKLGENEIYTLISILKEIELDKLEWKEIYTLISILKRMELGKLE
-411 WKEIYNLISIL
+411 WKEIYNLISLL
-422 KEMELGKLEWD
+422 KEIELGKLGRN
-433 EIYTLISI
+433 EIYTLIP
-441 LKEMELDKLEWKEIY
+441 
-456 NLSSILKGMELGK
+456 
-469 LESKEIYNL
+469 
-478 SSILKGMEL
+478 
-487 GKLESKEIYNL
+487 
-498 SSILKKIELDKLE
+498 
-511 WDEIYTLISIL
+511 IL
-522 KGLELGKLEWDEI
+522 KGLELGKLELEEI
-535 YTLTPLLKEIERGK
+535 YTLIPLLKEIERGK
-549 LIGKG
+549 LRGKG
-554 IYNLTYIQEETELDE
+554 IYNLAYIQGETELDE

-579 GDIKYANIVE
+579 DNIKYANIVE
-589 LVEEQVF
+589 LMEDQVF
-596 TQLNVDGFNIID
+596 TQLNVDGFNITD

>member
-1 MNRVNDVGVFNKGI
+1 MNRVNGVDVFDKGI
-15 ELSTKKDYLGSCY
+15 VLSTKKDYLGSCY
-28 VTIAKNIKDIS
+28 VTIAKKIKDIS

-98 KIDEFNNKLIKKD
+98 KVDEFNNKLTKKD
-111 TVDKEKAEIATITA
+111 TVDREKDEIVTITA
-125 EYHTLN
+125 EYHNLN

-181 IIKERVERIKKEDV
+181 IIKERVERI
-195 IKIFNEVLVRYDNE
+195 
-209 TRFKNS
+209 
-215 NERILAN
+215 LAN

-253 EQLKEEFPVQ
+253 ENLKEEFPVQ

-272 YEESIMSEILN
+272 YEESIMGEILN
-283 EANIDC
+283 KANIDC

-315 IIMDKST
+315 IIIDKRT

-331 DFEWDSFDGI
+331 GFEWDDDDLDGV
-341 NNTNNDNMNSKRNLS
+341 NSTNNVKLDSERNLS
-356 EASEIIHGK
+356 EVSEIIQGK
-365 LNKHVKGDEISD
+365 LNKYVKGDEISD
-377 LTSILEQIELDKLGG
+377 LTSILEQIEIDKIGG

-403 EMGLGNLE
+403 EIERGKLE
-411 WKEIYNLISIL
+411 DNEIYTLISTMKGI
-422 KEMELGKLEWD
+422 ELDKLEWD
-433 EIYTLISI
+433 GIYTLISI
-441 LKEMELDKLEWKEIY
+441 LKGMKLDKLEWKEIY
-456 NLSSILKGMELGK
+456 NLISILKGMELGK

-478 SSILKGMEL
+478 I
-487 GKLESKEIYNL
+487 
-498 SSILKKIELDKLE
+498 SILKKIELGQLGLK
-511 WDEIYTLISIL
+511 EIYTLIPIL
-522 KGLELGKLEWDEI
+522 KGLELGKLGLKEI
-535 YTLTPLLKEIERGK
+535 YTLIPLLKEIEQGK

-579 GDIKYANIVE
+579 GDIKYADIVE
-589 LVEEQVF
+589 LIEDQVF

>member
-1 MNRVNDVGVFNKGI
+1 MDKVNGIDVFDKGI
-15 ELSTKKDYLGSCY
+15 VLSTKKDYLESCY

-71 ISNRDGN
+71 ISNRDGD
-78 LNRYTE
+78 LNRYNE
-84 TLTDLKIKV
+84 TRTNLENKV

-125 EYHTLN
+125 EYHNLN

-149 FFNYLNELQR
+149 FFNYLNELQQ

-272 YEESIMSEILN
+272 YEESIMGEILN

-289 VYKYSLKKVQ
+289 VYKYSLNKVQ

-310 YGGEE
+310 YGSEE

-478 SSILKGMEL
+478 SSILK
-487 GKLESKEIYNL
+487 
-498 SSILKKIELDKLE
+498 KIELDKLE

-589 LVEEQVF
+589 LVEDQVF

>member
-1 MNRVNDVGVFNKGI
+1 MNRVNGIDVFNKGI

-28 VTIAKNIKDIS
+28 VTFAKNIKDIS

-125 EYHTLN
+125 EYHNLN

-170 DYNHLADEFKN
+170 DYNRLADEFKN

-230 KFLSKI
+230 KFMSKI

-272 YEESIMSEILN
+272 YEESIMGEILN

-289 VYKYSLKKVQ
+289 VYKYSLNKVQ

-331 DFEWDSFDGI
+331 GFEWDDDDLDGV
-341 NNTNNDNMNSKRNLS
+341 NSTNNVKLDSERNLS
-356 EASEIIHGK
+356 EVSEIIQGK
-365 LNKHVKGDEISD
+365 LNKYVKGDEISD

-441 LKEMELDKLEWKEIY
+441 LKEMELDKLEW
-456 NLSSILKGMELGK
+456 
-469 LESKEIYNL
+469 KEIYNL

-589 LVEEQVF
+589 LVEDQVF

>member
-1 MNRVNDVGVFNKGI
+1 MNRVNGIDVFNKGI

-28 VTIAKNIKDIS
+28 VTFAKNIKDIS

-71 ISNRDGN
+71 ISNRDGD
-78 LNRYTE
+78 LNRYNE
-84 TLTDLKIKV
+84 TRTNLENKV

-98 KIDEFNNKLIKKD
+98 KIDEFNNKLTKKD
-111 TVDKEKAEIATITA
+111 TVDREKDEIVTITA
-125 EYHTLN
+125 EYHNLN

-159 AEAFCRNSSNT
+159 AEAFCRSSSNT
-170 DYNHLADEFKN
+170 DYNHLADEFEN

-195 IKIFNEVLVRYDNE
+195 IKIFNEVLIRYDNE

-253 EQLKEEFPVQ
+253 EKLKEEFPVQ

-272 YEESIMSEILN
+272 YEESIMGEILN

-310 YGGEE
+310 YGGKE
-315 IIMDKST
+315 IIIDKST

-331 DFEWDSFDGI
+331 GFEWDDFDGI
-341 NNTNNDNMNSKRNLS
+341 NNTNNDNMDSKRNLS
-356 EASEIIHGK
+356 EVSEIIQGK
-365 LNKHVKGDEISD
+365 LNKYVKGDGISD

-403 EMGLGNLE
+403 EIE
-411 WKEIYNLISIL
+411 R
-422 KEMELGKLEWD
+422 GKLGD
-433 EIYTLISI
+433 NEIYTLIST
-441 LKEMELDKLEWKEIY
+441 M
-456 NLSSILKGMELGK
+456 KG
-469 LESKEIYNL
+469 
-478 SSILKGMEL
+478 
-487 GKLESKEIYNL
+487 
-498 SSILKKIELDKLE
+498 IELDKLE

-522 KGLELGKLEWDEI
+522 KGMELDKLEWKEIYNLISILKEIKLGQLGLKEIYTLIPILKGLELGKLESNEI
-535 YTLTPLLKEIERGK
+535 YTLIPLLKEIEQGK
-549 LIGKG
+549 LIGEG
-554 IYNLTYIQEETELDE
+554 IYNLTYIQKETELDE
-569 DNINKGNLKE
+569 DNISEDNINKGNLNK
-579 GDIKYANIVE
+579 DNIKKDNLKYADILE
-589 LVEEQVF
+589 LMEEEEV
-596 TQLNVDGFNIID
+596 TQLNVDGFSIID
-608 SDYAFSSE
+608 SNYAFSSE

>member
-1 MNRVNDVGVFNKGI
+1 MDKVNGIGVFNKRI
-15 ELSTKKDYLGSCY
+15 ELSTKKDYLESCY
-28 VTIAKNIKDIS
+28 VTFAKKIEDIS

-45 SFIKKVIH
+45 SFIKKIIH

-71 ISNRDGN
+71 ISNRDGD
-78 LNRYTE
+78 LNKYNE
-84 TLTDLKIKV
+84 ILTYLESKV

-98 KIDEFNNKLIKKD
+98 KIDEFNNKLTKKD
-111 TVDKEKAEIATITA
+111 TVDREKAEIATITA
-125 EYHTLN
+125 EYHNLN

-253 EQLKEEFPVQ
+253 ENLKEEFPVQ

-272 YEESIMSEILN
+272 YEESIMGEILN

-310 YGGEE
+310 YGGKE
-315 IIMDKST
+315 IIIDKRT

-331 DFEWDSFDGI
+331 GGEWDDDDLDGV
-341 NNTNNDNMNSKRNLS
+341 NSTNNVKLDSERNLS
-356 EASEIIHGK
+356 EVSEIIQGK
-365 LNKHVKGDEISD
+365 LNKYVKGDEISD
-377 LTSILEQIELDKLGG
+377 LTSILEQIGIDKIGG

-403 EMGLGNLE
+403 EIERGKLEDNEIYTLISTMKGIELDKLEWDGIYTLISILKGMELDKLE

-422 KEMELGKLEWD
+422 KGMELG
-433 EIYTLISI
+433 
-441 LKEMELDKLEWKEIY
+441 KLEWKEIY
-456 NLSSILKGMELGK
+456 NLI
-469 LESKEIYNL
+469 
-478 SSILKGMEL
+478 
-487 GKLESKEIYNL
+487 
-498 SSILKKIELDKLE
+498 SILKKIELGQLGLK
-511 WDEIYTLISIL
+511 EIYTLIPIL
-522 KGLELGKLEWDEI
+522 KGLELGKLESNEI
-535 YTLTPLLKEIERGK
+535 YTLIPLLKEIEQGK

-554 IYNLTYIQEETELDE
+554 IYNLTYIQDEKELDE

-579 GDIKYANIVE
+579 DNIKYADIVE
-589 LVEEQVF
+589 LMEDQVF

>member
-125 EYHTLN
+125 EYHNLN

-170 DYNHLADEFKN
+170 DYNRLADEFKN

-272 YEESIMSEILN
+272 YEESIMGEILN

-289 VYKYSLKKVQ
+289 VYKYSLNKVQ

-331 DFEWDSFDGI
+331 DFEWDDDDLDGV
-341 NNTNNDNMNSKRNLS
+341 NSTNNVKLDSERNLS
-356 EASEIIHGK
+356 EVSEIIHGK
-365 LNKHVKGDEISD
+365 LNKYVKGDEISD

-403 EMGLGNLE
+403 EMELGNLE

-441 LKEMELDKLEWKEIY
+441 LKEMELDKLEW
-456 NLSSILKGMELGK
+456 
-469 LESKEIYNL
+469 KEIYNL

-589 LVEEQVF
+589 LVEDQVF

>member
-125 EYHTLN
+125 EYHNLN

-272 YEESIMSEILN
+272 YEESIMGEILN

-403 EMGLGNLE
+403 EM
-411 WKEIYNLISIL
+411 
-422 KEMELGKLEWD
+422 
-433 EIYTLISI
+433 
-441 LKEMELDKLEWKEIY
+441 ELDKLEW
-456 NLSSILKGMELGK
+456 
-469 LESKEIYNL
+469 KEIYNL

-589 LVEEQVF
+589 LVEDQVF

>member
-1 MNRVNDVGVFNKGI
+1 MNRVNGIYVFNKGI

-28 VTIAKNIKDIS
+28 VTFAKNIKDIS

-71 ISNRDGN
+71 ISNRDGD
-78 LNRYTE
+78 LNRYNE
-84 TLTDLKIKV
+84 TRTNLENKV

-98 KIDEFNNKLIKKD
+98 KIDEFNNKLTKKD
-111 TVDKEKAEIATITA
+111 TVDREKDEIVTITA
-125 EYHTLN
+125 EYHNLN

-159 AEAFCRNSSNT
+159 AEAFCRSSSNT
-170 DYNHLADEFKN
+170 DYNHLADEFEN

-195 IKIFNEVLVRYDNE
+195 IKIFNEVLIRYDNE

-253 EQLKEEFPVQ
+253 EKLKEEFPVQ

-272 YEESIMSEILN
+272 YEESIMGEILN

-310 YGGEE
+310 YGGKE
-315 IIMDKST
+315 IIIDKST

-331 DFEWDSFDGI
+331 GFEWDDFDGI
-341 NNTNNDNMNSKRNLS
+341 NNTNNDNMDSKRNLS
-356 EASEIIHGK
+356 EVSEIIQGK
-365 LNKHVKGDEISD
+365 LNKYVKGDGISD

-403 EMGLGNLE
+403 EIE
-411 WKEIYNLISIL
+411 R
-422 KEMELGKLEWD
+422 GKLGD
-433 EIYTLISI
+433 NEIYTLIST
-441 LKEMELDKLEWKEIY
+441 M
-456 NLSSILKGMELGK
+456 KG
-469 LESKEIYNL
+469 
-478 SSILKGMEL
+478 
-487 GKLESKEIYNL
+487 
-498 SSILKKIELDKLE
+498 IELDKLE

-522 KGLELGKLEWDEI
+522 KGMELDKLEWKEIYNLISILKGMELGKLESKEIYNLISILKEIKLGQLGLKEIYTLIPILKGLELGKLESNEI
-535 YTLTPLLKEIERGK
+535 YTLIPLLKEIEQGK
-549 LIGKG
+549 LIGEG
-554 IYNLTYIQEETELDE
+554 IYNLTYIQKETELDEDNISE
-569 DNINKGNLKE
+569 DNINKGNLKK
-579 GDIKYANIVE
+579 DNIKKDNLKYADILE
-589 LVEEQVF
+589 LMEEEEV
-596 TQLNVDGFNIID
+596 TQLNVDGFSIID
-608 SDYAFSSE
+608 SNYAFSSE